1 MSREP
6 RTGCRL
12 PTLSETFGAEFL
24 AVARGLFA
32 KRSFLYC
39 VIAFAVFGAF
49 GLVPQDVARYGVIA
63 LPALAAVSIFT
74 QRPCA
79 PCGKIRA

>member
-1 MSREP
+1 MLLYTKERIIAMT
-6 RTGCRL
+6 RTKQALIWAAGI
-12 PTLSETFGAEFL
+12 
-24 AVARGLFA
+24 
-32 KRSFLYC
+32 
-39 VIAFAVFGAF
+39 IAFAVFGAF